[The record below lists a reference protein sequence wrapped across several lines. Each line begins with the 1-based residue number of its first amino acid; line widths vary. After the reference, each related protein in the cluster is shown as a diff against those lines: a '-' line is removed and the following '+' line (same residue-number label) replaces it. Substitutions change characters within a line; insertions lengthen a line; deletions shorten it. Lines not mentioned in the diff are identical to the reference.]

1 MEEEIKFRDPKDVKI
16 GRKTLYDLLESH
28 RAWMYDY
35 SDAEI
40 NYKKKRMIIS
50 AFEKHKAIDLTNVDF
65 TKYDSF
71 FAIHGAIFENVN
83 FSGSVFS
90 DYAQFS
96 NVTFSNCNFDGCI
109 LSNAVFLNMTV
120 FRMCSFENT
129 NLSGARFGSGT
140 SFIYCTFEK
149 ADLSKIIDGNFNS
162 CGFYDCDFTPDD
174 SNRNTIFSPTCII
187 NNPKNLVHSM
197 NCPSDGSFIGWKA
210 IKSETKNSFSDAITI
225 RKYLI
230 KLEIPED
237 AKRSSALNAKCRSSK
252 AKVLGIYDFD
262 TGELLDIK
270 SVTNKYIDLTSHPS
284 IIDTVEYTV
293 GEYTYPDSF
302 DEDRWNVC
310 SHGIH
315 FFIDKEDAILYG
327 KNILL

>member
-1 MEEEIKFRDPKDVKI
+1 MEEEIKLRDPKDVKI

-35 SDAEI
+35 SDAET
-40 NYKKKRMIIS
+40 NYKKKRMILS
-50 AFEKHKAIDLTNVDF
+50 AFGKRKAIDLTNVAF
-65 TKYDSF
+65 TEYYST

-90 DYAQFS
+90 NIATFS
-96 NVTFSNCNFDGCI
+96 NATFSNCNFDGCD
-109 LSNAVFLNMTV
+109 LSNMVFNMTV

-129 NLSGARFGSGT
+129 NLSGTRFRSGT
-140 SFIYCTFEK
+140 SFIYCTFEN
-149 ADLSKIIDGNFNS
+149 ADLSKIIDGNFNN
-162 CGFYDCDFTPDD
+162 CGFHYCDFTPDD
-174 SNRNTIFSPTCII
+174 GNMNTVFSSTCII
-187 NNPKNLVHSM
+187 NNPKNLVHSI
-197 NCPSDGSFIGWKA
+197 NCPSDGSFIGWKV
-210 IKSETKNSFSDAITI
+210 IKSETKNSFSEAITL

-270 SVTNKYIDLTSHPS
+270 SVTNKYVDLSLHSPT
-284 IIDTVEYTV
+284 IIAVEYTV
-293 GEYTYPDSF
+293 GEYAYPDSF

-315 FFIDKEDAILYG
+315 FFINKEDAILYG